1 MNPSPL
7 FQNYQTKLAVLGLA
21 FILWLTVKLNRTY
34 DYAVEVPL
42 QITTNNP
49 EYCLKYP
56 IPRKVRV
63 QFVGKGMDL
72 LRLRFYRLAYRV
84 DLSDVTKRRV
94 INLSEHPEFVS
105 YPEELDVSVKSIIRP
120 IEMVF
125 EVDHCKS
132 THVPV
137 VVQATVTTLA
147 GYTLVAMTPKPDSVL
162 VSGPASFVDTLQ
174 RVFTEKKTLRDLNLP
189 RQETFKLL
197 PSSVFEAHYEPE
209 QVTVYF
215 DVQRIAEKELENV
228 PVRVTNVPPDL
239 EVLPLPSFVRL
250 YIRGG
255 EKILAQARPEDFQVV
270 IDFKRSWK
278 PGAKQIKGRIVTPYK
293 LLYMESQPS
302 HFELVVQ
309 KKRLE

>member
-1 MNPSPL
+1 MNLSPV
-7 FQNYQTKLAVLGLA
+7 FQNYQTKLVVLGLA

-34 DYAVEVPL
+34 DYSIEVPL

-72 LRLRFYRLAYRV
+72 LRLRFYKLAYRV
-84 DLSDVTKRRV
+84 DLSDVTHRRV
-94 INLSEHPEFVS
+94 VNLSEHPEFVS
-105 YPEELDVSVKSIIRP
+105 YPEELDVSVKSIVRP

-125 EVDHCKS
+125 EVDRCK
-132 THVPV
+132 TRRVPV
-137 VVQATVTTLA
+137 AVRANVTTLA
-147 GYTLVAMTPKPDSVL
+147 GYTLVAIHPRPDSVL

-189 RQETFKLL
+189 REEAFHLL
-197 PSSVFEAHYEPE
+197 PSSVFEAHYEPK
-209 QVTVYF
+209 QVSVFF

-228 PVRVTNVPPDL
+228 PVRVTHVPPDL

-250 YIRGG
+250 YLRGG
-255 EKILAQARPEDFQVV
+255 EKILAKARPEDFQVV
-270 IDFKRSWK
+270 IDFQRSWK
-278 PGAKQIKGRIVTPYK
+278 PDVKQIKGRIVTPYK
-293 LLYMESQPS
+293 LIYMESRPS

-309 KKRLE
+309 KKRSE